1 MPTRKGVTAAATPVA
16 CKAAKA
22 KKSELWLRMQRILSK
37 IAASQKEIAKL
48 EQQVALTEDL
58 QQKETQERQQQ
69 QVSAFDTVA
78 AGMIA
83 PSTAQVDSFIDT
95 LDTADLRA
103 STVTTQRP
111 SLKTAMTRTRSPR
124 KDEWAKT
131 AKMWGKVAA
140 NMRNMK
146 SVLCDKQ
153 KLLKIRLNFL
163 AQAKAAYEAWRR
175 KIMKQCKL

>member
-37 IAASQKEIAKL
+37 IAASKKEIAKL

-69 QVSAFDTVA
+69 
-78 AGMIA
+78 
-83 PSTAQVDSFIDT
+83 QVDSFIDT